1 METQAGFGGAR
12 IGITAARKAEEQARM
27 VADLG
32 GVPIVGPTLQTVPLA
47 DDPEVRSAVQ
57 DVVSEPP
64 DVAVLITG
72 VGTRG
77 LVQAATSLGMRE
89 AVLASLEG
97 ARRFARGPKARAA
110 LRELGLDVEW
120 APPSETSAELLAHLR
135 TVVTPG
141 SRVMVQAHGEPMPAF
156 RDALAARGATVV
168 EVPVYRWR
176 PPTDPTPART
186 LVREVVA
193 ARVDAVSFTSAPSVR
208 GLFAI
213 AGTFGAEGDLRR
225 HLRTCILASVGDVTT
240 EALVEAGV
248 DADFVPSRPRMGVMY
263 RELAGRWS
271 ELVTSRR

>member
-1 METQAGFGGAR
+1 
-12 IGITAARKAEEQARM
+12 M

-32 GVPIVGPTLQTVPLA
+32 GVPVVGPTLRTVPLA
-47 DDPEVRSAVQ
+47 DDPAVRSAVQ

-64 DVAVLITG
+64 DVVVLITG

-89 AVLASLEG
+89 AMLTALQG

-110 LRELGLDVEW
+110 LRELDLDVEW
-120 APPSETSAELLAHLR
+120 SPPSETSAELLAHLC
-135 TVVTPG
+135 TVAAPG

-156 RDALAARGATVV
+156 RDALTARGATVV

-176 PPTDPTPART
+176 PPVDPAPART
-186 LVREVVA
+186 LVREIVA
-193 ARVDAVSFTSAPSVR
+193 DRVDAVSFTSAPSVR
-208 GLFAI
+208 GLI
-213 AGTFGAEGDLRR
+213 ALARTIGVEEELVR
-225 HLRTCILASVGDVTT
+225 HLGTCILASVGDVTT
-240 EALVEAGV
+240 EALVEVGV

-271 ELVTSRR
+271 DLVGSRL